1 MELFSYLSHK
11 KCKLGEM
18 NKLFPSLGSRN
29 KNIFLMVS
37 PLKPSLLR
45 LAAAW
50 FFSIGLK
57 LSEKNHDKSFFF
69 AF

>member
-29 KNIFLMVS
+29 KNIFLMVG

-45 LAAAW
+45 LAAA
-50 FFSIGLK
+50 
-57 LSEKNHDKSFFF
+57 
-69 AF
+69 